1 MRGILSVGTRLSQSE
16 EIVKNPHRGNEL
28 DFVPKISVLMTVFNA
43 EPYLEESLTSL
54 VNQDFTDWELIV
66 IENGSSDR
74 SGKILR
80 SFSDTRIK
88 ATYLTENIGRTE
100 ALNLALS
107 KSNSKYVA
115 ILDADDVSMVNRFT
129 KQYRKLESDET
140 VGLVGSWAQFI
151 DSEGQNLF
159 VKIGPQLHDEIVR
172 LFATRNPFVHSSV
185 MFRRSIAIAVGGY
198 DISYKYAQ
206 DFDLILKIASHARVE
221 IIPEILCAWRS
232 IESSQTNSPGS
243 SVVRARDEYH
253 IFRRIRLFHN
263 MNKAARLANYKQIF
277 VTRLIYSKT
286 LARSGKWVEALRIAA
301 LG

>member
-1 MRGILSVGTRLSQSE
+1 M
-16 EIVKNPHRGNEL
+16 
-28 DFVPKISVLMTVFNA
+28 PKISVLMTVFNA
-43 EPYLEESLTSL
+43 EPFLHESVTSL

-66 IENGSSDR
+66 IENGSSDG

-100 ALNLALS
+100 ALNLALGN
-107 KSNSKYVA
+107 SNSKYIA

-129 KQYRKLESDET
+129 KQYKKLESDET

-159 VKIGPQLHDEIVR
+159 VKVGPERHDEIVR

-185 MFRRSIAIAVGGY
+185 MFRRNIALVIGGY
-198 DISYKYAQ
+198 DTSYKYAQ
-206 DFDLILKIASHARVE
+206 DFDLILKIASLARVE
-221 IIPEILCAWRS
+221 IIPEVLCAWRS
-232 IESSQTNSPGS
+232 IGSSQTHSPES
-243 SVVRARDEYH
+243 SVARAQDEYQL
-253 IFRRIRLFHN
+253 FRRIRHFHKL
-263 MNKAARLANYKQIF
+263 NKTARLANCKQIF
-277 VTRLIYSKT
+277 ITRLIYSKT
-286 LARSGKWVEALRIAA
+286 LAQSGKWVKALKVAA